1 MFIIRRSRVE
11 DVSALFTLAR
21 MVYFINLPPDE
32 RLISKKI
39 AQSRVCF
46 ARVAEGVEDR
56 EEFEAAPAAIS
67 GLGDDESDVF
77 MFSIEDTDNGGVVGT
92 SQIKAQ
98 MGGPGNPNYAFKV
111 FQREFRSASLGFGTT
126 HLVARLHEDTTGPTE
141 VGGLIIQ
148 PSYRGHRDKP
158 GRLLSFVRFH
168 FIGLH
173 RSLFGDRLLAEMMA
187 PVSNAG
193 DNVFWDHIGRKFI
206 PVKYSEADRF
216 CQHNRRF
223 IDELLPKEDIY
234 LSLLPLDVL
243 NTVAQ
248 VSSETVPARR
258 LLERLG
264 FAYKGFIDPF
274 DGGPHLE
281 AVAGDVPLVRDT
293 RWTTVA
299 GTAPESKRTTSAIVS
314 VTDGDAEFRAIL
326 QPVQIDS
333 GGRVLLAPE
342 HLEALRVEK
351 GDTVGIT
358 PLTPS
363 PSHSTGKGSG
373 AKSTSKPSSA
383 SSKGGGA
390 KASSKP
396 SASKQARDSAPQT
409 TKPASKKPT
418 RNGVAPVPRK
428 PRKPIENR

>member
-46 ARVAEGVEDR
+46 ARVAAGVEDR

-98 MGGPGNPNYAFKV
+98 MGGPGNPNYSFRV

-173 RSLFGDRLLAEMMA
+173 RGLFGDRLLAEMMA
-187 PVSNAG
+187 PVSSAG

-248 VSSETVPARR
+248 VSAETVPARR

-264 FAYKGFIDPF
+264 FAYKGYIDPF

-281 AVAGDVPLVRDT
+281 AVTGEVPLVRDT

-299 GTAPESKRTTSAIVS
+299 GTAPESKRTTSALVS
-314 VTDGDAEFRAIL
+314 VMDGDAEFRAIL

-333 GGRVLLAPE
+333 AGRVLLAPE

-358 PLTPS
+358 PLAPS
-363 PSHSTGKGSG
+363 PSQSTGKGAGTKRIASPVSATNKSSG
-373 AKSTSKPSSA
+373 TKSTKPS
-383 SSKGGGA
+383 G
-390 KASSKP
+390 
-396 SASKQARDSAPQT
+396 SKQARESTPPT
-409 TKPASKKPT
+409 TKPPAKKPG
-418 RNGVAPVPRK
+418 RNGVATAPKK
-428 PRKPIENR
+428 PRKPIETR

>member
-1 MFIIRRSRVE
+1 
-11 DVSALFTLAR
+11 
-21 MVYFINLPPDE
+21 
-32 RLISKKI
+32 
-39 AQSRVCF
+39 
-46 ARVAEGVEDR
+46 
-56 EEFEAAPAAIS
+56 
-67 GLGDDESDVF
+67 GDDESDVF